1 VIPLLLLTPELRKLL
16 KAPLG
21 YLIAGPP
28 EEALRELKRI
38 VDREKPPMII
48 TVGDVTSYHAYRKGL
63 NPDVMIIDNTIERV
77 PVTPFDIPAEK
88 ELTLKNLKGTISD
101 NAWEVIREAMDNREN
116 VKVIV
121 EGEEDLLTLV
131 AVLLAPTNSFVIYGQ
146 PQRGLV
152 LVRATKN
159 AKETFKSIIEK
170 MEQVSNE
177 RLN

>member
-1 VIPLLLLTPELRKLL
+1 
-16 KAPLG
+16 
-21 YLIAGPP
+21 
-28 EEALRELKRI
+28 
-38 VDREKPPMII
+38 
-48 TVGDVTSYHAYRKGL
+48 
-63 NPDVMIIDNTIERV
+63 MIIDNTIERV